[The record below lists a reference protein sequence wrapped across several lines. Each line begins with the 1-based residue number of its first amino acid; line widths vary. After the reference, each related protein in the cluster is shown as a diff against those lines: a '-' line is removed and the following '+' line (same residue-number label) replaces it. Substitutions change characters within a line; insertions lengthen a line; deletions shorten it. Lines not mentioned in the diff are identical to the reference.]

1 MRYIELPEKMKIL
14 IDLILE
20 YKILVIMVMLIL
32 IFTFLLINKTIDKKK
47 YIKLIGISF
56 LIGLVITIV
65 INVES
70 LRVTLDNIINN
81 VFTDIYFPS
90 IEVYI
95 FILSVMLIAIVNT
108 FVNKDMS
115 NAYKINNTVIFFTL
129 VFLLISFL
137 LTISDNSIDIFD
149 KTSIYT
155 NVNCL
160 VLLQLST
167 TVFIV
172 WLLISLLIYT
182 INSIIKRLSVKEKIT
197 IEPVK
202 VEENILPTYKDNLM
216 DQEIVIQNDE
226 EIINDTK
233 IVDNNDL
240 IVENPIIQKTDKFSL
255 EDYKIFNQILKN
267 MIMLNSYKDKITVS
281 DILNPAALGMYTKKE
296 YDIYKKILQTYID

>member
-65 INVES
+65 TNIES

-90 IEVYI
+90 VEVYI

-182 INSIIKRLSVKEKIT
+182 INSIIKRLSVKEEIT

-202 VEENILPTYKDNLM
+202 VEENILPTYKDSLM

-233 IVDNNDL
+233 IIDNNDL

-281 DILNPAALGMYTKKE
+281 DILNPTALGMYTKKE